1 MTARS
6 IIIGSLLAVL
16 ISVGAPY
23 GNMIIRGSYMAL
35 DFSAVGALFLLFLVA
50 GVVNVALRVL
60 SPRCRLSKS
69 ELIVVYIMMLIACSI
84 CTMGLGE
91 QILPIISA
99 CSYYATPE
107 NGWAD
112 TILPHVKSWIM
123 PQDAEAIKYFY
134 EGLPR
139 HMPIPWR
146 AWVKPLSFWAI
157 FVLTLHFV
165 MTCMMVIVRRQW
177 ITRERLVFPLTRVP
191 LEMVQP
197 PENGV
202 VPPFFRNRIMWLG
215 FAIPFVI
222 SSIIALHNYSPYF
235 PRINLHGQVPIF
247 RDTTTLRF
255 RLSFP
260 IVGFTYLINL
270 DIAFSLWFF
279 NLVALIEK
287 GTLAVLGVEGPKNL
301 GIYGANR
308 TPLLAHQGMG
318 AITVLVVCGLWMAR
332 RHLWD
337 VVRKA
342 TVGADDVDDSDE
354 IMSYRT
360 AFWGMIVGII
370 ILCVWQWCAG
380 LSVLGAVGFIVLA
393 FVIFFGLTRVVVEG
407 GVAEAVAPTIAAPM
421 LTASV
426 GTSAIGGSSGL
437 TALAFGYVWSS
448 DIRTFVM
455 AASGNGLRLAEE
467 IESKRRRHLFWAMML
482 AIVLSIVASIGT
494 IMFLAYRYGG
504 INLNTWFF
512 QNGPQWPYKYA
523 AERMKLGVPGKD
535 IWIGWKHKLLGA
547 AVMTGLMVARYR
559 ILWWPFHPLGYAI
572 GCVWIMDQI
581 WLSIFIAWLLK
592 ALILKYGGP
601 RFFQKLRP
609 FFLGLILGQ
618 FVVAGTWLVV
628 DYFTGM
634 TDNRV
639 FWI

>member
-1 MTARS
+1 MTPRA
-6 IIIGSLLAVL
+6 IVVGSLLVVL

-50 GVVNVALRVL
+50 GIANTALRAASAKWAL
-60 SPRCRLSKS
+60 TTS
-69 ELIVVYIMMLIACSI
+69 ELIVIYIMMLIACSI

-112 TILPHVKSWIM
+112 RILPHVRPWLM

-139 HMPIPWR
+139 GMSIPWR
-146 AWVKPLSFWAI
+146 VWLKPMLFWGVFIMA
-157 FVLTLHFV
+157 LYFV
-165 MTCMMVIVRRQW
+165 MICMMVIIRRQW
-177 ITRERLVFPLTRVP
+177 IARERLVFPLTRVP
-191 LEMVQP
+191 LEMVLP
-197 PENGV
+197 PDRGTAS
-202 VPPFFRNRIMWLG
+202 PFFRNGLMWLG
-215 FAIPFVI
+215 FAIPFAI
-222 SSIIALHNYSPYF
+222 STIIALHNYTPYF
-235 PRINLHGQVPIF
+235 PNINLVTQAPIF
-247 RDTTTLRF
+247 RGTTTLRF

-260 IVGFTYLINL
+260 IVGFVYLINL

-287 GTLAVLGVEGPKNL
+287 GTLAVLGVEGPNNL
-301 GIYGANR
+301 GTYGANR

-318 AITVLVVCGLWMAR
+318 AMAVLVICGLWMGR

-337 VVRKA
+337 VARKA
-342 TVGADDVDDSDE
+342 TVGAEDVDDSDE

-360 AFWGMIVGII
+360 AFWGMVLGTVVM
-370 ILCVWQWCAG
+370 CVWQWCAG
-380 LSVLGAVGFIVLA
+380 MSAIGAVGFVLLA
-393 FVIFFGLTRVVVEG
+393 LLIFFGLTRVVVEG
-407 GVAEAVAPTIAAPM
+407 GVAEAVAPSIAAPM
-421 LTASV
+421 LVAGTGIPAV
-426 GTSAIGGSSGL
+426 GGPTGL

-455 AASGNGLRLAEE
+455 AACANGLRLAEDVQAK
-467 IESKRRRHLFWAMML
+467 KRRNLFWAIML
-482 AIVLSIVASIGT
+482 AIVLSIAASVGT
-494 IMFLAYRYGG
+494 IMVLAYRHGG

-512 QNGPQWPYKYA
+512 QNGPQVPFKYV
-523 AERMKLGVPGKD
+523 AERMKLGVPAGD
-535 IWIGWKHKLLGA
+535 IGIGWLHKLLGA
-547 AVMTGLMVARYR
+547 AVMTGLMIARYR
-559 ILWWPFHPLGYAI
+559 VLWWPFHPLGYAI

-601 RFFQKLRP
+601 KLFQKLRP

-618 FVVAGTWLVV
+618 FVVAGMWLAI